1 MKAQQSTINNQQSA
15 ITLKSVSKR
24 YILHHQKPTLAE
36 SLFKQREEFWALK
49 NVSFSVKKGQ
59 KLGIIGPN
67 GAGKSTLLKIVCGI
81 TSPTKGEVKTS
92 GKIASLIE
100 LSAGFHPDLTGEE
113 NIFIN
118 GLLLGMNR
126 QQIKKKFKK
135 IVDFSG
141 IGKFIDS
148 SLHTYSSGMMARLG
162 FSVAVHSDPDILII
176 DEVITAGDEKFR
188 KKAYQKMQQFF
199 KARKTIIFVSH
210 ILPTIKKLCP
220 QTLWLE
226 KGEIKAIG
234 PSDKIV
240 KKYLAS

>member
-1 MKAQQSTINNQQSA
+1 MNA
-15 ITLKSVSKR
+15 ISLKSVSKR

-49 NVSFSVKKGQ
+49 NISFSVKKGQ

-67 GAGKSTLLKIVCGI
+67 GAGKSTLLKIICGI
-81 TSPTKGEVKTS
+81 TSPTKGKININ

-126 QQIKKKFKK
+126 QQIKKNFKK

-141 IGKFIDS
+141 IGKFIDAP
-148 SLHTYSSGMMARLG
+148 LHTYSSGMMARLG
-162 FSVAVHSDPDILII
+162 FSVAVHSNPDILII

-188 KKAYQKMQQFF
+188 KKAYQKIQDFF
-199 KARKTIIFVSH
+199 KAKKTILLVSH
-210 ILPTIKKLCP
+210 ILPTVKKLCP
-220 QTLWLE
+220 QALWLE
-226 KGEIKAIG
+226 KGKIKMLG
-234 PSDKIV
+234 SSKEV
-240 KKYLAS
+240 VNKYLAS